1 MEGRQFEIGDR
12 IKFIDEDLSGVVSKI
27 ENEQIFIKT
36 DDGFEYP
43 CLANEIIKA
52 KSFEAQL
59 SSTEEVEFLNQ
70 NEENL
75 KNWTRKSVKTNKTQP
90 VMEVDLHIH
99 QLVENT
105 RGLSN
110 YDMLEI
116 QLNTVKRKMEFA
128 KSKRIQ
134 RIVFIHGVGE
144 GVLKYEL
151 VRILKDYPVQI
162 SEANY
167 LKYGQGA
174 TEVFLR
180 LN

>member
-36 DDGFEYP
+36 DDGFEYA

-75 KNWTRKSVKTNKTQP
+75 KNRTRKSAKMNKSQP

>member
-1 MEGRQFEIGDR
+1 MEGRQFEIGDK

-27 ENEQIFIKT
+27 ENDQIFIKT

-43 CLANEIIKA
+43 CQANEIIKA
-52 KSFEAQL
+52 KSFEIQL
-59 SSTEEVEFLNQ
+59 SSTEDAEFLNQ

-75 KNWTRKSVKTNKTQP
+75 KNRTRKSAKTNKIQP

-110 YDMLEI
+110 YNMLEI

-151 VRILKDYPVQI
+151 LRILKDYPVQI